1 MSDLYFSILYLKH
14 LMYHICPFV
23 CIFHHSLMLKMS
35 INFDIALVRSLNH
48 SIHSRWFEKCLAY
61 LDVLNLFFIYFGGI
75 FSLSHWYFSC
85 QLTYLISPVQTEA
98 RMRLNFWS
106 SPFSSSQFFFSMQ
119 QQIRPPPFFF
129 FLSLSGLPLKAN
141 IVSVC
146 SQVTA

>member
-1 MSDLYFSILYLKH
+1 MCKICFGLYLILLKLTTRLVKYLTWESKLIALWMSDLYFSILYLKH

-48 SIHSRWFEKCLAY
+48 SIHSRRFEKCLAY

-106 SPFSSSQFFFSMQ
+106 SPLSSS
-119 QQIRPPPFFF
+119 
-129 FLSLSGLPLKAN
+129 
-141 IVSVC
+141 
-146 SQVTA
+146 

>member
-1 MSDLYFSILYLKH
+1 MCKICFGLYLILLKLTTRLVEYLTWESKLIALWMSDLYFSILYLKH

-85 QLTYLISPVQTEA
+85 QLTYLISPVQIEV
-98 RMRLNFWS
+98 RMRSNFWS
-106 SPFSSSQFFFSMQ
+106 SPFSSS
-119 QQIRPPPFFF
+119 
-129 FLSLSGLPLKAN
+129 
-141 IVSVC
+141 
-146 SQVTA
+146 

>member
-1 MSDLYFSILYLKH
+1 MCKICFGLYLILLKLTTRLVKYLTWESKLIALWMSDLYFSILYFKH

-106 SPFSSSQFFFSMQ
+106 SPFSSS
-119 QQIRPPPFFF
+119 
-129 FLSLSGLPLKAN
+129 
-141 IVSVC
+141 
-146 SQVTA
+146 

>member
-1 MSDLYFSILYLKH
+1 MCKICFGLYLILLKLTTRLVKYLTWESKLIALWMSDLYFSILYFKH

-85 QLTYLISPVQTEA
+85 QLTYLISPVQIEV
-98 RMRLNFWS
+98 RMRSNFWS
-106 SPFSSSQFFFSMQ
+106 SPFSSS
-119 QQIRPPPFFF
+119 
-129 FLSLSGLPLKAN
+129 
-141 IVSVC
+141 
-146 SQVTA
+146 

>member
-1 MSDLYFSILYLKH
+1 MCKICFGLYLILLKLTTRLVKYLTWESKLIALWMSDLYFSILYLKH

-48 SIHSRWFEKCLAY
+48 SIHSRRFEKCLAY

-106 SPFSSSQFFFSMQ
+106 SPFSSS
-119 QQIRPPPFFF
+119 
-129 FLSLSGLPLKAN
+129 
-141 IVSVC
+141 
-146 SQVTA
+146 

>member
-1 MSDLYFSILYLKH
+1 MCKICFGLYLILLKLTTRLVEYLTWESKLIALWMSDLYFSILYLKH

-106 SPFSSSQFFFSMQ
+106 SPLSSS
-119 QQIRPPPFFF
+119 
-129 FLSLSGLPLKAN
+129 
-141 IVSVC
+141 
-146 SQVTA
+146 

>member
-1 MSDLYFSILYLKH
+1 LCKICFGLYLILLKLTTRLVKYLTWESKLIALWMSDLYFSILYFKH

-106 SPFSSSQFFFSMQ
+106 SPLSSS
-119 QQIRPPPFFF
+119 
-129 FLSLSGLPLKAN
+129 
-141 IVSVC
+141 
-146 SQVTA
+146 

>member
-1 MSDLYFSILYLKH
+1 MCKICFGLYLILLKLTTRLVKYLTWESKLIALWMSDLYFSILYLKH

-35 INFDIALVRSLNH
+35 INFDIALVRSLNR

-106 SPFSSSQFFFSMQ
+106 SPFSSS
-119 QQIRPPPFFF
+119 
-129 FLSLSGLPLKAN
+129 
-141 IVSVC
+141 
-146 SQVTA
+146 

>member
-1 MSDLYFSILYLKH
+1 MCKICFGLYLILLKLTTRLVKYLTWESKLIALWMSDLYFSILYFKH

-106 SPFSSSQFFFSMQ
+106 SPLSSS
-119 QQIRPPPFFF
+119 
-129 FLSLSGLPLKAN
+129 
-141 IVSVC
+141 
-146 SQVTA
+146 

>member
-1 MSDLYFSILYLKH
+1 MCKICFGLYLILLKLTTRLVKYLTWESKLIALWMSDLYFSILYLKH

-106 SPFSSSQFFFSMQ
+106 SPLSSS
-119 QQIRPPPFFF
+119 
-129 FLSLSGLPLKAN
+129 
-141 IVSVC
+141 
-146 SQVTA
+146 